1 MIQEQ
6 EIVEVALCFAGRQL
20 TDGEAKVLSI
30 LCAAALDSWRGQLRQ
45 DVAEESIRDLLV
57 VASAWTALAAVSG
70 ALEQS
75 SPTPLSFS
83 AGDLTVR
90 SQEGQ
95 GGDACAKSLRNQ
107 AEALMLPYVRDEAF
121 AFWEVRG

>member
-6 EIVEVALCFAGRQL
+6 EIMEVALCFAGRQL
-20 TDGEAKVLSI
+20 AEGEAQVLSV
-30 LCAAALDSWRGQLRQ
+30 LCAAALDSWRGRLREE
-45 DVAEESIRDLLV
+45 VAEEDIRDLLV

>member
-20 TDGEAKVLSI
+20 AEGEAQVLSV
-30 LCAAALDSWRGQLRQ
+30 LCAAALDSWRGRLREE
-45 DVAEESIRDLLV
+45 VAEEDIRDLLV
-57 VASAWTALAAVSG
+57 VASAWTALAAIGG

-83 AGDLTVR
+83 AGDLTVHN
-90 SQEGQ
+90 Q
-95 GGDACAKSLRNQ
+95 GSRDSDACAKSLRGQ
-107 AEALMLPYVRDEAF
+107 AEALMTPYVRDGAF
-121 AFWEVRG
+121 AFWEVKG